1 MRLGSAQARH
11 LYYQNGKGQISVQLS
26 ESFNLSKSYLII
38 GTNSETVLQKQIIRP
53 FITSIDMYPQVKCM
67 AIARFEISKRSE
79 NWRNGMAEFD
89 LDLRFRLTAKS
100 YLFYSSLTLPLQSN
114 SGFLPLRGG
123 GGGRGA
129 P

>member
-1 MRLGSAQARH
+1 
-11 LYYQNGKGQISVQLS
+11 
-26 ESFNLSKSYLII
+26 
-38 GTNSETVLQKQIIRP
+38 
-53 FITSIDMYPQVKCM
+53 M

-79 NWRNGMAEFD
+79 NWRNGMTEFD

-123 GGGRGA
+123 GGAAGA
-129 P
+129 PPEAETFAPLKFGPKTIEKLA